1 MFFLSILKLT
11 TPRDKS
17 GYYNRRLTP
26 LLLPPQGPTDYP
38 CCVGHEIIGTAVR
51 VGTQIPDMTIRVGDR
66 VGVGA
71 QADSCQGRKEGGDC
85 EACASGMENY
95 CPVRHIPTYNGRH
108 WNGDK
113 TYGGYATYH
122 RSPARFVVK
131 IPDAISSAHAAS
143 MMCAGVTTYS
153 PLKFHG
159 AGPGKSV
166 GIIGLGGLGHFGVM
180 WAKALGA
187 DRVVVIS
194 RTGGKREDAVRM
206 GADGFIATDEEE
218 GWERKHASSL
228 DLIVCTVSST
238 SMPLMKYL
246 SLLRLDGTFV
256 QVGAPDDGLPPIQQ
270 SPLIFKR
277 LKITGSLIGSPKEI
291 REMLELAVEKDVRPW
306 IEEIPMRDANRAI
319 VEMEKGTPRY
329 RYILVNED
337 DVGEAPI
344 KAGL

>member
-1 MFFLSILKLT
+1 
-11 TPRDKS
+11 
-17 GYYNRRLTP
+17 
-26 LLLPPQGPTDYP
+26 
-38 CCVGHEIIGTAVR
+38 
-51 VGTQIPDMTIRVGDR
+51 
-66 VGVGA
+66 
-71 QADSCQGRKEGGDC
+71 
-85 EACASGMENY
+85 
-95 CPVRHIPTYNGRH
+95 
-108 WNGDK
+108 
-113 TYGGYATYH
+113 
-122 RSPARFVVK
+122 
-131 IPDAISSAHAAS
+131 
-143 MMCAGVTTYS
+143 
-153 PLKFHG
+153 
-159 AGPGKSV
+159 
-166 GIIGLGGLGHFGVM
+166 
-180 WAKALGA
+180 
-187 DRVVVIS
+187 
-194 RTGGKREDAVRM
+194 M

-277 LKITGSLIGSPKEI
+277 LKITGSLIGSPGEI
-291 REMLELAVEKDVRPW
+291 REMLQLAVEKDVRPW